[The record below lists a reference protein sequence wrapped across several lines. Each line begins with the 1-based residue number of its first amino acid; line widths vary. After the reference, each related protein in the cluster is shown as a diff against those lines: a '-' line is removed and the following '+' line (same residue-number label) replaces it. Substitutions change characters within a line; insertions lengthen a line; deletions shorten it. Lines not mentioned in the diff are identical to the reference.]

1 MRRDIA
7 EIKREYSRKTRE
19 EAARNYINNTL
30 VNMSDKDK
38 DLLKVLHSFDD
49 ASGGRLDN
57 FYQLYRT
64 IKSNPPSEN

>member
-7 EIKREYSRKTRE
+7 EITREYGRKAKE
-19 EAARNYINNTL
+19 QAARNYINNTL
-30 VNMSDKDK
+30 IGMSDKDK

-57 FYQLYRT
+57 FYQLYKT
-64 IKSNPPSEN
+64 IKDNPPAEN